1 MNEST
6 SASYVPVPESAVS
19 GIRSKLSRFYWP
31 NLFAPLLGAMPGVFL
46 LWIVI
51 GPVLHSHKLTAPEL
65 MNLGFIAA
73 GIAWFGVL
81 LGAILACVSFIAR
94 KAEGK

>member
-1 MNEST
+1 MNKTTSVST
-6 SASYVPVPESAVS
+6 VSVPESAAS
-19 GIRSKLSRFYWP
+19 GVRSKLSRFHWP
-31 NLFAPLLGAMPGVFL
+31 NLFAPLLGAIPGIFM

-73 GIAWFGVL
+73 GITWVGVL
-81 LGAILACVSFIAR
+81 LGAILACVSFIVK